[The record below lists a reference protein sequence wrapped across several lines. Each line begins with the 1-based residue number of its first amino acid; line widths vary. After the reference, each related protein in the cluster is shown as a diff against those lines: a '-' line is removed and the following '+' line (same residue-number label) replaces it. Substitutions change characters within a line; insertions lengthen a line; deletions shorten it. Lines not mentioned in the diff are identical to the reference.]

1 MDKPEET
8 AFDYMLSKLSG
19 KKKKKSKSGKKSG
32 SPQTEVQIG
41 QFSKRESDSSS
52 VSLSSRYTMPG
63 IQQDKHYD
71 VSYPL
76 RPKKSNRSDNTRGVA
91 AGSIPDTYS
100 PESII
105 GNIPLPLNSHSYL
118 SQEYDEPVQPFLPNR
133 GQSSVMHGN
142 GSRSRN
148 TSETNPRYSRV
159 PFEDCYRSN
168 YSGVLTQNPERSS
181 YASSYDSRYSD
192 TVFRDRSRILYSAND
207 LSPSSQFYSQSPP
220 SDSTPYDY
228 GKHYGSSKGVFT
240 QPLHSRQ
247 KDLHN
252 PDRYY

>member
-76 RPKKSNRSDNTRGVA
+76 RT
-91 AGSIPDTYS
+91 
-100 PESII
+100 
-105 GNIPLPLNSHSYL
+105 
-118 SQEYDEPVQPFLPNR
+118 Q
-133 GQSSVMHGN
+133 
-142 GSRSRN
+142 
-148 TSETNPRYSRV
+148 
-159 PFEDCYRSN
+159 
-168 YSGVLTQNPERSS
+168 GVLLLGL
-181 YASSYDSRYSD
+181 
-192 TVFRDRSRILYSAND
+192 FLIRIL
-207 LSPSSQFYSQSPP
+207 QSRLLETYP
-220 SDSTPYDY
+220 
-228 GKHYGSSKGVFT
+228 F
-240 QPLHSRQ
+240 R
-247 KDLHN
+247 
-252 PDRYY
+252 